1 MPIATLTN
9 LDHVVIVV
17 RDLDAGRDRWR
28 DLGFTVSDRGLHS
41 AVQGTAN
48 HTMMLAGGDYLELLG
63 VVAPTERNAPMRA
76 LLEKREGIER
86 AGFRST
92 DAAAGVA
99 AVKASGIPDVMGPLA
114 FSRPV
119 TPKNGPATEA
129 RFDTFHWP
137 LTEKPGG
144 LRIFA
149 CQHHTPDAVWLPE
162 LLTHRNGATAIRHLD
177 VIDDDPKAAAE
188 HLSRLLALPVAS
200 PGDGIW
206 EVDPG
211 GNMGRIRFLTR
222 ASLARRHPGVPL
234 DHLPERGGAALS
246 LTCQSIEKARAVL
259 GPRAIRTGD
268 NALVVPPSAANG
280 ALIEFVGA

>member
-9 LDHVVIVV
+9 LDHVVVVV
-17 RDLDAGRDRWR
+17 RDLDAARDRWR

-48 HTMMLAGGDYLELLG
+48 HTMMLEGGDYLELLG

-99 AVKASGIPDVMGPLA
+99 AVKAAGIPDVMGPLA

-119 TPKNGPATEA
+119 TPKNGLATEA

-162 LLTHRNGATAIRHLD
+162 LLPHRNGATAIRHLD
-177 VIDDDPKAAAE
+177 VVDDDAKAAAD
-188 HLSRLLALPVAS
+188 HLGRLLDLPVTS
-200 PGDGIW
+200 PARGIW
-206 EVDPG
+206 QVDPG
-211 GNMGRIRFLTR
+211 ASMGRIRFLSR
-222 ASLARRHPGVPL
+222 ATLAERHPGVPL

-246 LTCQSIEKARAVL
+246 LACQSIEKARAVL
-259 GPRAIRTGD
+259 GPRAVRTGP
-268 NALVVPPSAANG
+268 ASLAVPPAAANG
-280 ALIEFVGA
+280 ALIEFVAA